1 VTAADSGDFIVETE
15 DVEEVAVAVAAGAE
29 DLTHLDR
36 R

>member
-15 DVEEVAVAVAAGAE
+15 DVEEVAVVAGAE
-29 DLTHLDR
+29 DLSHLDR